1 MAMRAQIVLE
11 ADNRN
16 LARVLVGK
24 SKEIAEVGNADFARM
39 LFSLWY
45 KVLEGDDTTAVLDT
59 SKELVDIY
67 LTDDIEGLSKKSLDF
82 FLTSVGGSIA

>member
-1 MAMRAQIVLE
+1 
-11 ADNRN
+11 
-16 LARVLVGK
+16 VLVGK

-45 KVLEGDDTTAVLDT
+45 RVLEGDDTNAVLDT

-67 LTDDIEGLSKKSLDF
+67 LSDDIEGLSKKSLDY
-82 FLTSVGGSIA
+82 FLATVGGSNA